1 MKRQD
6 LSTTN
11 YFSDF
16 VQNIAGYFCPNSKP
30 TQGIH
35 RMATLPLSSSLSQ
48 GISSIPKQETSL
60 LFGIAFDRRLEKLKE
75 QYAEQPVA
83 QTQNSDST
91 LKRQDAGNLLREK
104 PEEQFERPKE
114 VTKRKVEEA
123 IPKTEDKTTK
133 KVVERKLDTDSA
145 RIRQTI
151 AKLREINFED
161 IVQCLNDRKERLMN
175 KDSVKGFSHLNSN
188 TNDEKVLKAS
198 ISSLLLSSSSEEEE
212 LVPLGKKD
220 KKEKQEEQNEERK
233 KFKKSSLKRTV
244 KVSSPKKK
252 VVDLNNSLRSV
263 NDKSQ
268 GLLSFDIKDSN
279 KSVNEQP
286 LHLDSSTKNSSLSF
300 TLPLDSSLSQK
311 KTDQTNQLSLDFKTD
326 KPFDTKE
333 ESKSP
338 SFDIKPSSSFS
349 LFGGDIINDTKKSD
363 TQPTIGTTLSTE
375 EKKIETNFSGL
386 TEKPLSSPFSLNGFS
401 FGKSTEKQQD
411 TFTGNALLTDKPK
424 SIESNT
430 EKQTTSID
438 KTPSTTTE
446 QPSTNMFSNIG
457 FSFSISDDKQNSNTN
472 AVINENNDK
481 QKTTQN
487 NSFETTSSTTDK
499 SGSNVFS
506 IKELSFGTS
515 NEKSTT
521 NLSTQ
526 PTTTNTD
533 KLTNNTFSLG
543 EFSFGLSN
551 EKPKSNSTQD
561 SSTEKLKESNTN
573 VETPLAN
580 PFSLNGFSFGTSTDK
595 QKDTLISNPSLTDQ
609 SKTITSTT
617 PGSSSDKPINT
628 SNDQSKPTTVNSD
641 NNKTDNFTTAPTPT
655 LEQSKTNTLTTKPSS
670 EQSKTNSFANTGFSF
685 NTSNDKT
692 SVDPFA
698 AFTSSTTTT
707 NQLGNSSFGFGV
719 INDNKLQDKTVTNNN
734 SIGSTDNSAK
744 DSNTTVVQ
752 TSKLFSGQEQSS
764 GLNVPN
770 SPGLESQKQTTTS
783 GFVFGNF
790 GSSNVNPSNEK
801 NTTSFGQSNSSLA
814 GFSNTQTTPSSTAQ
828 GPLTNL
834 TLGTNQ
840 TNNTNL
846 GFSNFFN
853 SNKPTEGMNGQLQNT
868 SQTNNTNPFGNT
880 NFGNQ
885 TINFSGGQQNQIG
898 FGQIGGSNLSVQG
911 NTSNGNPFSSFSNSL
926 SQFGNTINSSN
937 SAFNVDDVSG
947 SKSFSKKR

>member
-16 VQNIAGYFCPNSKP
+16 VQNIAGYFCPNSRP

-114 VTKRKVEEA
+114 VTKRKVEEV
-123 IPKTEDKTTK
+123 ITKTEDKTTK
-133 KVVERKLDTDSA
+133 KVVERKPDTDSA

-233 KFKKSSLKRTV
+233 KFKRSSLKRTV

-268 GLLSFDIKDSN
+268 GILSFDIKDSN
-279 KSVNEQP
+279 KSINEQP

-311 KTDQTNQLSLDFKTD
+311 KTDQTNQLSLNFKTD
-326 KPFDTKE
+326 KPSNTTE

-349 LFGGDIINDTKKSD
+349 LFGGAINDTKKSD
-363 TQPTIGTTLSTE
+363 TQPTLGTTLST

-401 FGKSTEKQQD
+401 FGNTSTEKQQD

-424 SIESNT
+424 STESNT
-430 EKQTTSID
+430 ENQTISID

-472 AVINENNDK
+472 AIINENNDK

-533 KLTNNTFSLG
+533 KLSNNPFSLG

-595 QKDTLISNPSLTDQ
+595 QKDTLISNTPLTDQ

-617 PGSSSDKPINT
+617 SVPSSDKPINT
-628 SNDQSKPTTVNSD
+628 SNDQSKPITVNSD
-641 NNKTDNFTTAPTPT
+641 NNKTDNFTTAPTLEQPKT
-655 LEQSKTNTLTTKPSS
+655 STSTTKTDSEQSKTNT
-670 EQSKTNSFANTGFSF
+670 FANTGFSF
-685 NTSNDKT
+685 NTSNDKA

-719 INDNKLQDKTVTNNN
+719 INDNKLQDKSSTNNNN
-734 SIGSTDNSAK
+734 SIGSTENSAK

-752 TSKLFSGQEQSS
+752 TSKLFSGQEQNS

-801 NTTSFGQSNSSLA
+801 STPSFGQGSSSIA

-868 SQTNNTNPFGNT
+868 SQNNTNPFGNT

-926 SQFGNTINSSN
+926 SQFGNTINSTS